1 MANMVN
7 INAKFAQ
14 LFSPPVFWSANVSF
28 TIFAIYLLLS
38 IYKSATYMQGAAN
51 LCKSI
56 FFPPVK
62 DAYSARMFLCRTV
75 CHMNLVL
82 VSSAPKSLGGGGG
95 GGPKIKKGP
104 PPPPRAPPLDSS
116 LSLLQLDGRASGLLT
131 RRSQVRLLF
140 EVVGFFLPFRLCH
153 SLQASCPGRSGGR
166 CEIVG

>member
-7 INAKFAQ
+7 INAKFAL

-82 VSSAPKSLGGGGG
+82 VSSGPKSLGGGGERRSSRPLDKRG
-95 GGPKIKKGP
+95 GGGLGKKIFRTFGPQFCPKIEKGGP
-104 PPPPRAPPLDSS
+104 PPGPL
-116 LSLLQLDGRASGLLT
+116 
-131 RRSQVRLLF
+131 
-140 EVVGFFLPFRLCH
+140 PWICH
-153 SLQASCPGRSGGR
+153 
-166 CEIVG
+166 